1 MTTEEREAILMRQ
14 WTLSASLK
22 QRSVTSFY
30 DFAGRP
36 TCNVSNGDLAD
47 ALEKVADDL
56 WELLQENKRLRE
68 SLVESPTP

>member
-30 DFAGRP
+30 DCVGRP
-36 TCNVSNGDLAD
+36 TCNVSNSDLAD